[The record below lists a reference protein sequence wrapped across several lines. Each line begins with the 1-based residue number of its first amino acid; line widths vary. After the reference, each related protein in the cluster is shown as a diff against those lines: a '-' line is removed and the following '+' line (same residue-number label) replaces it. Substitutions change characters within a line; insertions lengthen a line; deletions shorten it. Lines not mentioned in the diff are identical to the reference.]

1 MNIAVCIKQVPV
13 SNDVSVDPV
22 THSLVRD
29 SGASMLNPADAN
41 ALEEAAALKERH
53 DGRVVAFT
61 MGPPS
66 AERALRTALAMGAD
80 DAVLITD
87 RAFAGADTVATARVL
102 AESLRRYGAFD
113 LIMTGSESSDGA
125 TGQVGPMLAE
135 YLAWPH
141 LTEIRRIEAVE
152 AGRLRGLK
160 KFKNG
165 FLRAAVALP
174 AVLTVS
180 YGCNEPRLP
189 TFLSQISANKKDIPA
204 YANKELGLPP
214 DKVGL
219 TGSPTEV
226 IDTFAPERRK
236 RAEFLS
242 GTPVEVAE
250 KILALIE
257 KIEKKRGTEN
267 G

>member
-1 MNIAVCIKQVPV
+1 MDIAVCVKQVPV

-29 SGASMLNPADAN
+29 SAESMLNPADAN
-41 ALEEAAALKERH
+41 ALEEAVALRERY
-53 DGRVVAFT
+53 DGQVIAFT

-66 AERALRTALAMGAD
+66 AEKALRAALAMGAD

-102 AESLRRYGAFD
+102 AESLRRYGVFD
-113 LIMTGSESSDGA
+113 LVITGSESSDGA

-135 YLAWPH
+135 FLAWPH
-141 LTEIRRIEAVE
+141 LTEVRRIEAVE
-152 AGRLRGLK
+152 TGRLRGLK

-165 FLRAAVALP
+165 FLRAAVTLP

-189 TFLSQISANKKDIPA
+189 TFLSQISANKKSVPA
-204 YANKELGLPP
+204 YTNKELGLSPGA
-214 DKVGL
+214 VGL
-219 TGSPTEV
+219 AGSPTEV

-236 RAEFLS
+236 RAELLS
-242 GTPVEVAE
+242 GTPEEIAG

-257 KIEKKRGTEN
+257 KKRGKDN

>member
-1 MNIAVCIKQVPV
+1 MNIAVCVKQVPV
-13 SNDVSVDPV
+13 SNNVSVDPI

-29 SGASMLNPADAN
+29 SAENMLNPADAN
-41 ALEEAAALKERH
+41 ALEEAIALREEH
-53 DGRVVAFT
+53 GGRVVAFT

-66 AERALRTALAMGAD
+66 AEKSLRAAFAMGAD

-102 AESLRRYGAFD
+102 AESVKRRGAFD

-135 YLAWPH
+135 YLALPH
-141 LTEIRRIEAVE
+141 LTEVRHIELAE
-152 AGRLRGLK
+152 TGRLRVLK

-165 FLRAAVALP
+165 FLRAEVRLP
-174 AVLTVS
+174 ALLTVS

-189 TFLSQISANKKDIPA
+189 TFLSQINANKKSVPA
-204 YANKELGLPP
+204 YTNKELDLPP
-214 DKVGL
+214 GMTGL
-219 TGSPTEV
+219 AGSPTEV
-226 IDTFAPERRK
+226 IDTFSPERRK

-242 GTPVEVAE
+242 GTPEEIAG
-250 KILALIE
+250 KILAL
-257 KIEKKRGTEN
+257 IEKKRGTEN